1 MRLTGKTAL
10 VTGTSPNICG
20 GIAEAL
26 ADEEASVVCVDL
38 NLEYAMRCAE
48 AINGRGGR
56 AIGLVCDV
64 TDEDQVRFT
73 RYFGTP
79 VEHVRKQRQRRVKE
93 IFIISNVK
101 ENSEPIGALGSELID
116 FHSDLSYLPKPGTIS
131 LLYAVEIPAQ
141 GGDTQWCD
149 CRAAYDSLPRQR
161 QDYLRTLHAVHR
173 HYVEEQN
180 PPEPT
185 VHPVVR
191 THPETGRLSLYVNP
205 HLTSHIDGLPR
216 HEGDAL
222 LRELYD
228 HMDQPRFTLTHE
240 WQVGDMV
247 MWDNRPTMHRRLAFP
262 QDQRRIMNRTQ
273 VFGEEVVE

>member
-1 MRLTGKTAL
+1 MDIVPSDAALGAEIRDLDLSLHLSEEQVVDLHTAL
-10 VTGTSPNICG
+10 LDHGV
-20 GIAEAL
+20 
-26 ADEEASVVCVDL
+26 
-38 NLEYAMRCAE
+38 
-48 AINGRGGR
+48 
-56 AIGLVCDV
+56 LVFRDQHI

-73 RYFGTP
+73 RYFGPP

-101 ENSEPIGALGSELID
+101 ENGEPIGALGSELID

-131 LLYAVEIPAQ
+131 LLYAVEIPAE

-161 QDYLRTLHAVHR
+161 QDYLRTLRAVHR

-191 THPETGRLSLYVNP
+191 THPVTGRKCLFVNP
-205 HLTSHIDGLPR
+205 TFTSHIKDVSTAESEAILGYLYAHMVQPEFICR
-216 HEGDAL
+216 RRWSQGD
-222 LRELYD
+222 
-228 HMDQPRFTLTHE
+228 
-240 WQVGDMV
+240 VG
-247 MWDNRPTMHRRLAFP
+247 MWDNRCTMHYAIA
-262 QDQRRIMNRTQ
+262 DYGDANRVIHRTTL
-273 VFGEEVVE
+273 VGDIPV

>member
-1 MRLTGKTAL
+1 MDIVPSDAALGAEIRDLDLSLHLSEEQVVDLHTAL
-10 VTGTSPNICG
+10 LDHGV
-20 GIAEAL
+20 
-26 ADEEASVVCVDL
+26 
-38 NLEYAMRCAE
+38 
-48 AINGRGGR
+48 
-56 AIGLVCDV
+56 LVFRDQHI

-73 RYFGTP
+73 RYFGPP

-101 ENSEPIGALGSELID
+101 ENGEPIGALGSELID

-131 LLYAVEIPAQ
+131 LLYAVEIPAE

-161 QDYLRTLHAVHR
+161 QDYLRTLRAVHR
-173 HYVEEQN
+173 HFVEEQN

-191 THPETGRLSLYVNP
+191 THPETGRLSFYVNP
-205 HLTSHIDGLPR
+205 HLTSHIDGMPR
-216 HEGDAL
+216 GEGDAL

-228 HMDQPRFTLTHE
+228 HMDQPQFTFTHE
-240 WQVGDMV
+240 WQVDDLV

-262 QDQRRIMNRTQ
+262 HDQRRIMNRTQ

>member
-1 MRLTGKTAL
+1 VTCRAEGEIAAAIITVPSDAALGAEIRDLDLSQNLSDEQVAALHTAL
-10 VTGTSPNICG
+10 
-20 GIAEAL
+20 L
-26 ADEEASVVCVDL
+26 DRCVLLFRDQH
-38 NLEYAMRCAE
+38 
-48 AINGRGGR
+48 I
-56 AIGLVCDV
+56 

-73 RYFGTP
+73 RYFGAP

-101 ENSEPIGALGSELID
+101 QNGEPIGALGSELID

-131 LLYAVEIPAQ
+131 LLYAVEIPAE

-161 QDYLRTLHAVHR
+161 QDYLRTLRAVHR
-173 HYVEEQN
+173 HYVDEQN

-205 HLTSHIDGLPR
+205 HLTSHMDGMPR
-216 HEGDAL
+216 REGDAL

-228 HMDQPRFTLTHE
+228 HMDQPRFTFTHE
-240 WQVGDMV
+240 WQVGDLV